1 MSVYLDGDLRGEHIA
16 EVATLC
22 EGGLQVSEG
31 AGEFAFEEGFSVVP
45 DGDGFV
51 EVHHLVVE
59 MEGELVVVALLDVD
73 GVALEG
79 EAHGLATLELVSGGT
94 EPIKVGM
101 GDFFLPPDNASGVG
115 VALMALQPRKGGC
128 IGKVHPVGFASND
141 VGFVDVSVGV
151 LGLEGVEFHASLSTF
166 AVAVVGIIEGTT
178 PHHEGGVAKIE
189 QGNIARVSCHHGCSC
204 PCVCHARCHA
214 PHTVASCGVTDE
226 IDFIRV
232 DIEVGYAHLDECGIE
247 RVEVGFEPH
256 VPVVVGGTGNEID
269 AVDGLI
275 EPFLVLPLAV
285 VELGGCIASSVQ
297 GDEEAVTIG
306 GFGAESGVPEGHD
319 FAADD
324 EVLVLPSLT
333 IACLGVS
340 QPLGGKGLCFLLRL
354 CLGEV
359 LCGERK
365 GDEGEEENEK
375 VGHGL
380 FFYACGFALDGQ
392 FDAVGL
398 DLDKF
403 TFEEVAHCLLEYF
416 LADAEHGVDFF
427 GRGFVVI
434 RSETLFRELEMLEET
449 GGEITDEDTTVGS

>member
-1 MSVYLDGDLRGEHIA
+1 M
-16 EVATLC
+16 C
-22 EGGLQVSEG
+22 EGGLQVGEG
-31 AGEFAFEEGFSVVP
+31 AGKFAFEEGFSVVP

-59 MEGELVVVALLDVD
+59 VEGELVVVALLDVD

-79 EAHGLATLELVSGGT
+79 EAHGLATLELVSGGG
-94 EPIKVGM
+94 EPVEVGM

-128 IGKVHPVGFASND
+128 IGKVHPVGFAGND
-141 VGFVDVSVGV
+141 VGFVNVAVGV

-166 AVAVVGIIEGTT
+166 AVAVVSVIEGTA
-178 PHHEGGVAKIE
+178 PHHEGGVAEIE

-204 PCVCHARCHA
+204 PCVCHARAHA
-214 PHTVASCGVTDE
+214 PNTVTSCGVADE

-232 DIEVGYAHLDECGIE
+232 DIEVGYAHLDECGVE
-247 RVEVGFEPH
+247 RVEVGLEPH
-256 VPVVVGGTGNEID
+256 VPVVIRGTGNKVD

-275 EPFLVLPLAV
+275 EPFLVLPLTV

-333 IACLGVS
+333 IACLGVGK
-340 QPLGGKGLCFLLRL
+340 PLGGKGLCFLLRL
-354 CLGEV
+354 SLGEV

-365 GDEGEEENEK
+365 GEEGEKEREN
-375 VGHGL
+375 VLHNYSSTPVALPLMVSSMPSGL
-380 FFYACGFALDGQ
+380 IWISSRLRRSPTACL
-392 FDAVGL
+392 
-398 DLDKF
+398 K
-403 TFEEVAHCLLEYF
+403 TFLLTPNM
-416 LADAEHGVDFF
+416 A
-427 GRGFVVI
+427 
-434 RSETLFRELEMLEET
+434 
-449 GGEITDEDTTVGS
+449 